1 MRPLACC
8 LVLLLGPA
16 AAQAESSLTDGF
28 SLPSGRLQC
37 QFTSDTGSGPGLRCD
52 VLNPTFRAPA
62 RPADCPLAWGD
73 SLYLEASGRPGF
85 SCHGDTVMARRPVLA
100 YGKSWRRGG
109 FVCISSR
116 AGVRCTNASGHGFT
130 LARAKY
136 SLF

>member
-1 MRPLACC
+1 MRRLACLLA
-8 LVLLLGPA
+8 LVLGVAL
-16 AAQAESSLTDGF
+16 AQGDLKDGF

-37 QFTSDTGSGPGLRCD
+37 QFVPAAEGGTLLRCD
-52 VLNPTFRAPA
+52 VLNPTFRAPP

-85 SCHGDTVMARRPVLA
+85 TCHGDTVVAQRPVLA
-100 YGKSWRRGG
+100 YGQTWRQGG
-109 FVCISSR
+109 FACTSSPT
-116 AGVRCTNASGHGFT
+116 GVRCTNASGHGFT